1 MGAIITL
8 LVVCIGVPVLA
19 GAIVLYLVHLIPKK
33 WEGTPAAE
41 FEQLKC
47 TTCRGGVQAIFTS
60 SKGAKHH
67 GFARIPDDLLLL
79 HRRPDSKGGDKWG
92 SPMANLR
99 DCPCCQGK
107 GFHLV
112 ARDQP
117 SSWLACARPEWED
130 RPADASGGMQ

>member
-1 MGAIITL
+1 MSVIAVI
-8 LVVCIGVPVLA
+8 LVCAGVPALA
-19 GAIVLYLVHLIPKK
+19 GVIMLYVIHHVQTK

-47 TTCRGGVQAIFTS
+47 TVCRGGVQAIFTS
-60 SKGAKHH
+60 HKGTKNH

-79 HRRPDSKGGDKWG
+79 HRRPDSEGGDRWS

-99 DCPCCQGK
+99 NCPCCQGK

-112 ARDQP
+112 ARDQS
-117 SSWLACARPEWED
+117 SSWLGCARPKWEQ
-130 RPADASGGMQ
+130 RPADKPA